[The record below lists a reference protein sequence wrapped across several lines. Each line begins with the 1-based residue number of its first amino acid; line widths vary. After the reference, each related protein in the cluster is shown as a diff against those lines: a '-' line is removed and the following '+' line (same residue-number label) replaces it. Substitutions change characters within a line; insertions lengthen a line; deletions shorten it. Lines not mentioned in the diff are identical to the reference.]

1 MLVAQPGPTWP
12 PVGTMPPAYRYDR
25 KRPSLATPHDLAL
38 LAQAHCQLRPRRA
51 SGPCRFTHWTS
62 GLPAPMQPQFLAGNQ
77 SEVSDIAAAKQAM
90 THTTPA
96 HHRRCSS
103 HGVAP
108 HPAPSVAPLTP
119 AVDLTSPRVLR
130 HMSALNSPGKKHWTA
145 AERLCCE
152 VRATEE
158 DYVSDLR
165 RLLAHFFAP
174 LSAFCSSNGIRLG
187 ALGELHHAAQFLLG
201 VHEDLLAQL
210 STAEGNQS
218 DENTSNQATEDTESD
233 ASALRGLSHPPVSVQ
248 QLTAAFSSTA
258 EYLKCYALYCASH
271 RAATE
276 ELDALDRKLPRTQH
290 ILSTLRDAYPEFPS
304 DLIKPVQRICRYPLL
319 FRLLAAKTA
328 GTPESVEVVD
338 VLQALERVS
347 DLVNARVRDA
357 ELNERL
363 EALHEMIDKPAA
375 AARLRLLRPARTLVA
390 EAVAGVDVPHR
401 PHWRRLL
408 QAFGIGKADDNHH
421 RNHERA
427 RLVLLSDALL
437 MAKKREHKL
446 RLRRQLCLSCAAV
459 KEDGDGDDSALVLVA
474 AKVGRCRCH
483 QLTPATLKR
492 SPHRR
497 SSLSLGGLSSDPR
510 STSSSLIDCSQSS
523 PPTEQPQRGRHKTPL
538 LSRTDSPF
546 RATRRYVLH
555 FETAADRSAFAAQLG
570 ATIVKCER
578 VEQPSRRSSL
588 RRTTGAAAKLPERLW
603 RSVTQS
609 QLAVP
614 LGGSLGRRVSRS
626 TTALAPTR
634 VKDRTSRSVQ

>member
-62 GLPAPMQPQFLAGNQ
+62 GLSAPMQPQSLAGNQ
-77 SEVSDIAAAKQAM
+77 SEVSDIAAAKKAM

-210 STAEGNQS
+210 SIAEGNQS
-218 DENTSNQATEDTESD
+218 DENTSNQTTEDTESD
-233 ASALRGLSHPPVSVQ
+233 ASALRGLSHPPVSVR

-276 ELDALDRKLPRTQH
+276 ELDMLDRKLSRTQH

-304 DLIKPVQRICRYPLL
+304 DLIKP
-319 FRLLAAKTA
+319 TA

-347 DLVNARVRDA
+347 DLVNAR
-357 ELNERL
+357 
-363 EALHEMIDKPAA
+363 
-375 AARLRLLRPARTLVA
+375 
-390 EAVAGVDVPHR
+390 
-401 PHWRRLL
+401 
-408 QAFGIGKADDNHH
+408 
-421 RNHERA
+421 
-427 RLVLLSDALL
+427 
-437 MAKKREHKL
+437 
-446 RLRRQLCLSCAAV
+446 LCLSCAAV

-497 SSLSLGGLSSDPR
+497 SSLSLGGLSSGPR
-510 STSSSLIDCSQSS
+510 SISSSLIDCSQSS

-578 VEQPSRRSSL
+578 VEQPSRR
-588 RRTTGAAAKLPERLW
+588 
-603 RSVTQS
+603 
-609 QLAVP
+609 
-614 LGGSLGRRVSRS
+614 
-626 TTALAPTR
+626 
-634 VKDRTSRSVQ
+634 